1 MSGFWWR
8 TDEPV
13 WAEAALWPLSVASLA
28 YRAGAALARG
38 SIRPVKA
45 GAPVISVGNLVV
57 GGAGKT
63 PVALELAERLLRRGK
78 QPALLSRGYGRRARR
93 PVEVSEQ
100 TPCALSGDE
109 PLLLKRRCPRLRV
122 LVGPRRAVLAS
133 QAVARGAD
141 VLLLD
146 DGLQHHELE
155 RDLDVVVM
163 DASNPLGNGRLLPRG
178 PLREPLESLRRVRRG
193 LLWLTRCDL
202 PRAAELP
209 RLPLAGPVESAFA
222 AREAQPIAGKAAF
235 LFAGLAR
242 PESFEALARARG
254 ARVVGSRWFA
264 DHHPYSARDLLQ
276 LRRAAQLAGA
286 EVLVTTE
293 KDSVRLAPS
302 DLTGP
307 PSIAS
312 VPVDLRILA
321 GEGALEAALDEV
333 LR

>member
-1 MSGFWWR
+1 MTGFWWR
-8 TDEPV
+8 RDEPG
-13 WAEAALWPLSVASLA
+13 WAELALWPLSFASLA
-28 YRAGAALARG
+28 YRAASVLARG
-38 SIRPVKA
+38 SVRPVKA

-78 QPALLSRGYGRRARR
+78 QPALLSRGYGRRARH
-93 PVEVSEQ
+93 PVEVSERM
-100 TPCALSGDE
+100 PCDLAGDE

-122 LVGPRRAVLAS
+122 LVGPRRALLAS

-178 PLREPLESLRRVRRG
+178 PLREPLDSLRRARRG
-193 LLWLTRCDL
+193 LLRLTRCDL
-202 PRAAELP
+202 PRAA
-209 RLPLAGPVESAFA
+209 FA
-222 AREAQPIAGKAAF
+222 ARDARPLEGKAAF

-242 PESFEALARARG
+242 PPSFDALARACG
-254 ARVVGSRWFA
+254 AKVVGSRWFG
-264 DHHPYSARDLLQ
+264 DHHAYSSRDLQQ
-276 LRRAAQLAGA
+276 LRRAAELAGA

-293 KDSVRLAPS
+293 KDAVRLAPAQ
-302 DLTGP
+302 LTGP
-307 PSIAS
+307 PPIAS
-312 VPVDLRILA
+312 LPVDLRILA
-321 GEGALEAALDEV
+321 GEEALDAALDEV
-333 LR
+333 VR

>member
-8 TDEPV
+8 RDEPA

-28 YRAGAALARG
+28 YRAGAALSRG
-38 SIRPVKA
+38 GIRPVRA

-78 QPALLSRGYGRRARR
+78 QPALLSRGYGRRARH
-93 PVEVSEQ
+93 PLEVLER
-100 TPCALSGDE
+100 TPCDLAGDE

-122 LVGPRRAVLAS
+122 LVGPRRALLAS

-163 DASNPLGNGRLLPRG
+163 DASNPVGNGRLLPRG
-178 PLREPLESLRRVRRG
+178 PLREPLDSLRRVPRG

-209 RLPLAGPVESAFA
+209 RLPLSGPVESAFV
-222 AREAQPIAGKAAF
+222 ARDAQPLDGKAAF

-242 PESFEALARARG
+242 PPSFDALVRARG
-254 ARVVGSRWFA
+254 AKVLGSRWFG
-264 DHHPYSARDLLQ
+264 DHHAYSSRDLQQ
-276 LRRAAQLAGA
+276 LRRAAELAGA
-286 EVLVTTE
+286 EILVTTE
-293 KDSVRLAPS
+293 KDAVRLGPW

-307 PSIAS
+307 PPVVP

>member
-1 MSGFWWR
+1 VSAFWWR
-8 TDEPV
+8 TDEPA

-28 YRAGAALARG
+28 YRGGAALARR
-38 SIRPVKA
+38 SVRPVRA
-45 GAPVISVGNLVV
+45 GAPVISIGNLVV

-100 TPCALSGDE
+100 TPFALAGDE

-146 DGLQHHELE
+146 DGLQHHQLE

-178 PLREPLESLRRVRRG
+178 PLREPLDALRRVRRG

-202 PRAAELP
+202 PRAELP

-222 AREAQPIAGKAAF
+222 AREPQPIAGRAAF

-242 PESFEALARARG
+242 PASFEALVRARG
-254 ARVVGSRWFA
+254 ARVVGNRWFG
-264 DHHPYSARDLLQ
+264 DHHRYSARDLLQ
-276 LRRAAQLAGA
+276 VRRAAELAGA
-286 EVLVTTE
+286 ELLVTTE
-293 KDSVRLAPS
+293 KDSMRLAPS
-302 DLTGP
+302 DLPGP
-307 PSIAS
+307 PPVAV
-312 VPVDLRILA
+312 VPVDLRVLA
-321 GEGALEAALDEV
+321 GEAALEAALDEV

>member
-1 MSGFWWR
+1 
-8 TDEPV
+8 
-13 WAEAALWPLSVASLA
+13 
-28 YRAGAALARG
+28 
-38 SIRPVKA
+38 VKA

-78 QPALLSRGYGRRARR
+78 QPALLSRGYGRRARN

-100 TPCALSGDE
+100 TPCASRATSRSCSSGAARGCACSSV
-109 PLLLKRRCPRLRV
+109 PPSGARF
-122 LVGPRRAVLAS
+122 

-163 DASNPLGNGRLLPRG
+163 DASNPLGNGRLLPRVLSASRSSRCAG
-178 PLREPLESLRRVRRG
+178 CGAGSL
-193 LLWLTRCDL
+193 LTRCDL
-202 PRAAELP
+202 PRMAELP
-209 RLPLAGPVESAFA
+209 RLPLAGPVESVFA
-222 AREAQPIAGKAAF
+222 AREAQPIAGKSAF

-242 PESFEALARARG
+242 PASFEVLARARG

-276 LRRAAQLAGA
+276 LRRAAHLAGA
-286 EVLVTTE
+286 EILVTT
-293 KDSVRLAPS
+293 RRIPS
-302 DLTGP
+302 GWRRPT
-307 PSIAS
+307 
-312 VPVDLRILA
+312 
-321 GEGALEAALDEV
+321 
-333 LR
+333 

>member
-1 MSGFWWR
+1 VTAFWWR
-8 TDEPV
+8 RDEPA
-13 WAEAALWPLSVASLA
+13 WLEAALWPLSLA
-28 YRAGAALARG
+28 ALGYRAGAALFRQSA
-38 SIRPVKA
+38 RPVRA

-78 QPALLSRGYGRRARR
+78 QPALLSRGYGRRARL
-93 PVEVSEQ
+93 PLEVSEHM
-100 TPCALSGDE
+100 PCSLTGDE

-122 LVGPRRAVLAS
+122 LVGPRRAALAA

-146 DGLQHHELE
+146 DGLQHSALE

-163 DASNPLGNGRLLPRG
+163 DASNPTGNGRLLPRG
-178 PLREPLESLRRVRRG
+178 PLREPLDSLRRVRRG

-202 PRAAELP
+202 PRAQELP

-222 AREAQPIAGKAAF
+222 ARDGQPLAGRAAF

-242 PESFEALARARG
+242 PDSFEALARAHG
-254 ARVVGSRWFA
+254 VRVVGRRWFR
-264 DHHPYSARDLLQ
+264 DHHPYTRRDLEQ
-276 LRRAAQLAGA
+276 LRRAAQSAGA
-286 EVLVTTE
+286 EMLLTTE
-293 KDSVRLAPS
+293 KDSVRLAAH
-302 DLTGP
+302 DLTGSP
-307 PSIAS
+307 AIAS
-312 VPVDLRILA
+312 VPVDLRIVG
-321 GEGALEAALDEV
+321 GEAALEAALDEV

>member
-1 MSGFWWR
+1 VSAFWWQR
-8 TDEPV
+8 DEPA
-13 WAEAALWPLSVASLA
+13 WAEAALWPLSVASLL
-28 YRAGAALARG
+28 YRAGAAISRTSA
-38 SIRPVKA
+38 RPVRG
-45 GAPVISVGNLVV
+45 GAPVISIGNLVI

-63 PVALELAERLLRRGK
+63 PVTLELAERLLRRGK
-78 QPALLSRGYGRRARR
+78 QPAVLSRGYGRRARH

-100 TPCALSGDE
+100 TPCALAGDE

-163 DASNPLGNGRLLPRG
+163 DASNPLGNGRVLPRG
-178 PLREPLESLRRVRRG
+178 PLREPLEALRRVRRG

-202 PRAAELP
+202 PRAPELP

-222 AREAQPIAGKAAF
+222 ARDARPISGKAAF
-235 LFAGLAR
+235 LFAAVAR
-242 PESFEALARARG
+242 PASFEALVRG
-254 ARVVGSRWFA
+254 LGAKVVGTRWFP
-264 DHHPYSARDLLQ
+264 DHHRYSARDLHQ
-276 LRRAAQLAGA
+276 LRRAAEVAGA

-293 KDSVRLAPS
+293 KDLMRLTPAE
-302 DLTGP
+302 LTGP
-307 PSIAS
+307 PPIAA

-321 GEGALEAALDEV
+321 GEQAVEAALDEV
-333 LR
+333 LT

>member
-1 MSGFWWR
+1 VTAFWWR
-8 TDEPV
+8 RDEAP
-13 WAEAALWPLSVASLA
+13 WLEAALWPLSLA
-28 YRAGAALARG
+28 ALGYRAGAAISRRSA
-38 SIRPVKA
+38 RPVRA

-78 QPALLSRGYGRRARR
+78 QPALLSRGYGRRSRLAL
-93 PVEVSEQ
+93 EVSEHMPSSL
-100 TPCALSGDE
+100 TGDE

-122 LVGPRRAVLAS
+122 LVGPRRALLAA

-146 DGLQHHELE
+146 DGLQHHQLE

-163 DASNPLGNGRLLPRG
+163 DGSNPVGNGRLLPRG
-178 PLREPLESLRRVRRG
+178 PLREPLDSLRRVRRG

-202 PRAAELP
+202 PRAPELP

-222 AREAQPIAGKAAF
+222 ARDAQPLAGKAAF

-242 PESFEALARARG
+242 PDSFEALARSHGLRI
-254 ARVVGSRWFA
+254 VGKRWFR
-264 DHHPYSARDLLQ
+264 DHHGYSRRDLEQ
-276 LRRAAQLAGA
+276 LRRAAQAAGA
-286 EVLVTTE
+286 EILLTTE
-293 KDSVRLAPS
+293 KDSVRLAVR

-307 PSIAS
+307 PPIAS
-312 VPVDLRILA
+312 LPVDLRIVG
-321 GEGALEAALDEV
+321 GEAALEAALDEV

>member
-1 MSGFWWR
+1 VTAFWWR
-8 TDEPV
+8 RDEAP
-13 WAEAALWPLSVASLA
+13 WLEAALWPLSLAALA
-28 YRAGAALARG
+28 YRAGAAISRRSA
-38 SIRPVKA
+38 RPVRA

-78 QPALLSRGYGRRARR
+78 QPALLSRGYGRRSRLA
-93 PVEVSEQ
+93 VEVSEHMPSSL
-100 TPCALSGDE
+100 TGDE

-122 LVGPRRAVLAS
+122 LVGPRRAMLAA

-146 DGLQHHELE
+146 DGLQHHQLE

-163 DASNPLGNGRLLPRG
+163 DGSNPVGNGRLLPRG

-202 PRAAELP
+202 PRAPELP

-222 AREAQPIAGKAAF
+222 ARDAQPLAGKGAF

-242 PESFEALARARG
+242 PDSFEALARSHDLRI
-254 ARVVGSRWFA
+254 VGKRWFR
-264 DHHPYSARDLLQ
+264 DHHGYSGRDLEQ
-276 LRRAAQLAGA
+276 LRRAARGAGA
-286 EVLVTTE
+286 EILLTTE
-293 KDSVRLAPS
+293 KDAVRLAVR

-307 PSIAS
+307 PPIAS
-312 VPVDLRILA
+312 LPVDLRIVG
-321 GEGALEAALDEV
+321 GEAALEAALDEV
-333 LR
+333 LH

>member
-1 MSGFWWR
+1 VSGFWWR
-8 TDEPV
+8 RDEPA
-13 WAEAALWPLSVASLA
+13 WAEVVLWPLSLASLA
-28 YRAGAALARG
+28 YRGGAALSRG
-38 SIRPVKA
+38 SIRPVRA

-78 QPALLSRGYGRRARR
+78 QPALLSRGYGRRARH
-93 PVEVSEQ
+93 PLEVLER
-100 TPCALSGDE
+100 TPCDLAGDE

-122 LVGPRRAVLAS
+122 LVGPRRALLAS

-163 DASNPLGNGRLLPRG
+163 DASNPVGNGRLLPRG
-178 PLREPLESLRRVRRG
+178 PLREPLDSLGRVRRG

-209 RLPLAGPVESAFA
+209 RLPLSGPVESAFV
-222 AREAQPIAGKAAF
+222 ARDAQPLDGKAAF

-242 PESFEALARARG
+242 PPSFDALVRSRG
-254 ARVVGSRWFA
+254 AKVLGSRWFG
-264 DHHPYSARDLLQ
+264 DHHAYSSRDLQQ
-276 LRRAAQLAGA
+276 LRRAAELAGA

-293 KDSVRLAPS
+293 KDAVRLRPS

-307 PSIAS
+307 PPVVS

>member
-8 TDEPV
+8 RDEPA
-13 WAEAALWPLSVASLA
+13 WAEVALWPLSLASLA
-28 YRAGAALARG
+28 YRGGAALSRG
-38 SIRPVKA
+38 SIRPVRA

-78 QPALLSRGYGRRARR
+78 QPALLSRGYGRRARH
-93 PVEVSEQ
+93 PLEVLER
-100 TPCALSGDE
+100 TPCDLAGDE

-122 LVGPRRAVLAS
+122 LVGPRRALLAS

-163 DASNPLGNGRLLPRG
+163 DASNPVGNGRLLPRG
-178 PLREPLESLRRVRRG
+178 PLREPLDSLGRVRRG

-209 RLPLAGPVESAFA
+209 RLPLSGPVESAFV
-222 AREAQPIAGKAAF
+222 ARDAQPLDGKAAF

-242 PESFEALARARG
+242 PPSFDALVRARG
-254 ARVVGSRWFA
+254 AKVLGSRWFG
-264 DHHPYSARDLLQ
+264 DHHAYSSRDLQQ
-276 LRRAAQLAGA
+276 LRRAAELAGA

-293 KDSVRLAPS
+293 KDAVRLRPS

-307 PSIAS
+307 PPVVS

>member
-1 MSGFWWR
+1 VSVFWWR
-8 TDEPV
+8 TDEPA

-38 SIRPVKA
+38 SVRPVRA
-45 GAPVISVGNLVV
+45 GAPVISIGNLVV

-93 PVEVSEQ
+93 PVEISEQ
-100 TPCALSGDE
+100 TPFALAGDE

-146 DGLQHHELE
+146 DGLQHHQLE

-178 PLREPLESLRRVRRG
+178 PLREPLDSLRRVRRG

-209 RLPLAGPVESAFA
+209 RLPLSGPVESAFA
-222 AREAQPIAGKAAF
+222 ARDARPLEGKAAF

-242 PESFEALARARG
+242 PPSFDALVRACG
-254 ARVVGSRWFA
+254 AKVVGSRWFG
-264 DHHPYSARDLLQ
+264 DHHAYSSRDLQQ
-276 LRRAAQLAGA
+276 LRRAAELAGA

-293 KDSVRLAPS
+293 KDAVRLAPAQ
-302 DLTGP
+302 LTGP
-307 PSIAS
+307 PPIAS
-312 VPVDLRILA
+312 LPVDLRILA
-321 GEGALEAALDEV
+321 GEEALDAALDEV
-333 LR
+333 VR